1 MTSPSLGLSL
11 HSSPSPFHSVCC
23 ASERDEDVL
32 VEDERMHDLITKL
45 AIENPCTISE
55 LALVDDDLAVCADFS
70 DDR

>member
-1 MTSPSLGLSL
+1 M
-11 HSSPSPFHSVCC
+11 
-23 ASERDEDVL
+23 L